1 MWLEIIA
8 KKESPS
14 AAGKPMSEVK
24 RCSFWHC
31 FFRKSMIFWII
42 LLLINCKMGIWNILG
57 WKVAAWISVLIQNKM
72 LHYQHQQNSKW
83 SESAYY
89 LERWYACP
97 VKVPIWHIYDK
108 LFNDEQRSVVNKL
121 ISSWYFRLLCHKL
134 SNKWMCLR
142 SRKRKKS
149 LWEQE
154 LQTSFSAHVFWGGKE
169 IYM

>member
-134 SNKWMCLR
+134 SNKWMCWR